1 MSESNEYKKIKNLR
15 HIKKIQEEL
24 KKNKNKGLD
33 MDWKYILLKE
43 NVRKIIL
50 KNLTHMCMRNVQNFV
65 NILNKK

>member
-1 MSESNEYKKIKNLR
+1 MNIKKIKNLR

-50 KNLTHMCMRNVQNFV
+50 KNLTHMCMRNVKHFV